1 MGKAIFSV
9 STHHIGQLRILV
21 YHTPGGNRILLGA
34 ERTFFTHTLAMIIDL
49 LADDDAEFGIA
60 AFDQLQRNQKL
71 YALYK
76 AARGLLHPDEP
87 IPKLSAY
94 VESSVAVVYEQAKE
108 RVFQEIDDP
117 DVSGETSF
125 WRRLVRDAAREQVA
139 PDELPHETDRDKEV
153 WLVLIECLAGCVL
166 WDNDYES
173 QESLDLPPE
182 KSKHLRTM
190 LGMADDYYTDVP
202 PDPPDE
208 QINLYVDALKGLT
221 VEAR

>member
-1 MGKAIFSV
+1 M
-9 STHHIGQLRILV
+9 

-34 ERTFFTHTLAMIIDL
+34 ERTFFTHMLATIIDL

-60 AFDQLQRNQKL
+60 AFDQLQHNQKL

-87 IPKLSAY
+87 APKLSAF

-108 RVFQEIDDP
+108 QIFQEIDDP

-139 PDELPHETDRDKEV
+139 PDELPHDTDRDKEV
-153 WLVLIECLAGCVL
+153 WFVLIECLAGCVPGTTTTSPRKAWICHRKRVSTSERCSAWPTITTQMCPL
-166 WDNDYES
+166 IRRTNKSICTSTREGFDAGGEITTL
-173 QESLDLPPE
+173 SLSPTGTRCIAAE
-182 KSKHLRTM
+182 
-190 LGMADDYYTDVP
+190 
-202 PDPPDE
+202 
-208 QINLYVDALKGLT
+208 
-221 VEAR
+221 

>member
-1 MGKAIFSV
+1 M
-9 STHHIGQLRILV
+9 

-34 ERTFFTHTLAMIIDL
+34 ERTFFTHTLATIIDL
-49 LADDDAEFGIA
+49 LADDDVEFGIA

-76 AARGLLHPDEP
+76 VARGLLHPDEP
-87 IPKLSAY
+87 APKLSAF

-108 RVFQEIDDP
+108 QVFQEIDASG
-117 DVSGETSF
+117 VSGETSF

-139 PDELPHETDRDKEV
+139 PHELPRETDRDKEV
-153 WLVLIECLAGCVL
+153 WFVLIECLAGCVL

-182 KSKHLRTM
+182 KSKHLRAM
-190 LGMADDYYTDVP
+190 LGMADDYFTDVP

-221 VEAR
+221 LEAR